1 LWEFGNEKKKKEK
14 EEKGGGG
21 GGEIAADRTVK
32 GAFLRH
38 GKTRRIMSR

>member
-1 LWEFGNEKKKKEK
+1 MNKRRADYVA
-14 EEKGGGG
+14 G